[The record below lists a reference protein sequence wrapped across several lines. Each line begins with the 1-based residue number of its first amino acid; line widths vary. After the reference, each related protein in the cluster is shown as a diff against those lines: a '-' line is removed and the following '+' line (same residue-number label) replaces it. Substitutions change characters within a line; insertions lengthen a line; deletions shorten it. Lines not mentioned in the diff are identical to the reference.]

1 MMDHAET
8 FTRLYA
14 LYGSDLPITD
24 AVSDLQMLVRRVEA
38 RPELTEAERARIEI
52 AGNILVQIAI
62 DVRKRLLYAQP
73 NTTTFTVCGI

>member
-1 MMDHAET
+1 MRHAES
-8 FTRLYA
+8 FNELYA
-14 LYGSDLPITD
+14 LYGGNLPVTE

-38 RPELTEAERARIEI
+38 RPELTEAERARVEI

-62 DVRKRLLYAQP
+62 DVRKRMLYAQP